1 MIKPQGKT
9 RRQKMTSTK
18 KLTKATKDTVIGDVV
33 EANPRA
39 REVIVKYFGNGCF
52 TCPGMKVESIS
63 FGSMMHNVEPEQLL
77 KEINEALKE
86 DN

>member
-1 MIKPQGKT
+1 MIRAQGQA
-9 RRQKMTSTK
+9 RRLKMTSTK

-63 FGSMMHNVEPEQLL
+63 FGSMMHNVDTEKLL
-77 KEINEALKE
+77 KEINEALEE